1 MAQARTLDGNILSWV
16 KNEIDV
22 TMNQA
27 RQALETHVE
36 KPDDQTQ
43 LQFCLNYLHQVSG
56 TLQMVELYGASML
69 AEELERLTQSIIDN
83 HVTKREDAYEVLM
96 RGMMQLPDYL
106 EKLQAGQPDYPIILL
121 PLLNDSRAVRKAGLL
136 SESALFSPNL
146 EVDAPIPMERAEHP
160 INTLARKLRHAY
172 HLGLLDWFRGN
183 DARSG
188 LKKIGAVIEKLRH
201 SANDPDA
208 SRMLWAASGVVEALQ
223 DKGIDSSA
231 AVKILLGQVDRHVKK
246 IIDQGEFALS
256 NEPPR
261 DLLKNLLY
269 YVASSNSAGSLVKEI
284 KDAFHLANVMP
295 DKETLNRARADL
307 AAPNAALMQTV
318 SSVLLDDLTQIKDT
332 LDVFMR
338 SANRDVNTLTGMS
351 DKLAQM
357 ADTLGMLGFGD
368 QRHILQDQIKIM
380 RGMIAGSH
388 QVDEP
393 ALMDMAGALLGI
405 EEILLEPKAKVLQPE
420 KPASADDSLA
430 RSFIEPEQ
438 RKLIKR
444 VVDEA
449 KVDLSVIKDA
459 FNEYGRTPKQ
469 IQLLKDV
476 PGLLDRIRG
485 SLSMLALDRAANILK
500 SAATYVQTKILQT
513 NIRPEVHTL
522 ELLADSIS
530 SVEYYL
536 ESLVDSWGHPNS
548 ILEVAEQSL
557 LDLGINAA
565 ESTSAIAAPTTADK
579 QADSVGNTLV
589 DLPMPELADDQNET
603 LQMGAPEI
611 EMGDGEENIDAT
623 LIDIEGFDDL
633 AHLNRADDITEPD
646 VEGSISQEF
655 NLPFNETT
663 PAKPVVTAPT
673 VPTTQKTAIADELD
687 EEIVEIFMEE
697 ADEEHANI
705 SRLLPTWFN
714 NPENETA
721 LKDLRR
727 SFHTLKGSGRLVG
740 ALDVGEFAWA
750 FENMLNRVIDHTIEH
765 SPEMFALMDAARDKL
780 PELLQLFRTGGKPGQ
795 EVFNI
800 MARAEAFSQ
809 GKPVKPATSTSRQEK
824 SEADPIIAKSSP
836 DATTPD
842 IGVVDLDTDLPGF
855 DQPEDTDRTPVYE
868 MSELEP
874 DLLELD
880 LQDDSEPT
888 VTQQVNLDSVVQFER
903 KKEQESVPED
913 NSETDTVD
921 AIESFDLD
929 TIHLPEDAPATAG
942 ADSDELEYDAT
953 EIISLPVPSI
963 DPALLDIYRKE
974 IETHL
979 ISLAEYIAQWYAGKD
994 RTANSKL
1001 IRAIHTIKGSSR
1013 TANVPDVADLCGIL
1027 EDYLRVLDDTG
1038 SEVDEELINLLQDT
1052 RKYTDRTVKILDI
1065 PGAITPDNTELLARA
1080 HALSARQPVAAVSVE
1095 EFAPQPKPKSVA
1107 AKSNMQSE
1115 EGADPDKTPDYD
1127 TELLEIFL
1135 EEGVDILNDSDQTLH
1150 AWSAEPDDKDHVKAL
1165 QRQLHTLKGGARM
1178 AGVTEIGDLSH
1189 SIENLLTAIAEHDLP
1204 VNSQMLRVLQ
1214 KAQDRLVGML
1224 DIVRDSRAPRNATQ
1238 LIHIINE
1245 LAAGNVV
1252 DEALFESFTPE
1263 TTATAIAEVIEI
1275 DIPLSDAA
1283 QLETVE
1289 EVSVVGDVPDTGD
1302 IEEITVAAQA
1312 EPGNVLSEIE
1322 ELSVSAP
1329 EFADVANEFAV
1340 AAPVEQAVVQRTRA
1354 EQIRVR
1360 AELLDNLVNFAG
1372 EVSIYRSRMDQQ
1384 NNAFRY
1390 NIKEL
1395 DDTVTRLRDQL
1406 RKFEIET
1413 ETQIQFRYEEAGT
1426 INADFDPLEMDRFT
1440 QMQTLSRGML
1450 ESLNDLDSLR
1460 SILNNLTRESETL
1473 LLQQSRVN
1481 TELQEGLMRTRMVP
1495 ISGQVPRLRRIVR
1508 QAADEVSKHAELHVE
1523 GADNELDRTV
1533 LERVMSPLE
1542 HMLRNALA
1550 HGIESP
1556 DIRAA
1561 AGKPKNGTIHLN
1573 FARESSDIVITVTDD
1588 GGGLNLEA
1596 IRKKAVEKGI
1606 LKPDARPSKESLID
1620 LILESGFSTAE
1631 TVTQLAGRGVGMD
1644 VVNNEIKQLGGHL
1657 EIKTEAGKGSTF
1669 RISMP
1674 VSLSVARALLVHV
1687 SENTY
1692 AIPLIGVETVERVPR
1707 AEIIRM
1713 QAERDSTYR
1722 WLENDYQYIH
1732 LSSTLGL
1739 TDLLPPLEEQ
1749 RTIPLLL
1756 VRSGEFRAAVHV
1768 DSLIGSREIVVK
1780 PVGPQLSTLRGISG
1794 ATIMGDGSVI
1804 LILDL
1809 GVLMRITAVE
1819 HLPQEDEII
1828 EAVAVEVPEKRI
1840 PLAMV
1845 VDDSITVRKVTTR
1858 FLERNNFR
1866 TISAKDGVDALT
1878 QLQEQRPDIMLLD
1891 VEMPRMDGFE
1901 LATNIRNDAALRHIP
1916 IIMITSRTGQKHRD
1930 RALGIGVNIYMGKPY
1945 SEAELLDNINKLL
1958 SN

>member
-36 KPDDQTQ
+36 TPDDQTQ

-172 HLGLLDWFRGN
+172 HLGLLDWFRGS
-183 DARSG
+183 DAKSG
-188 LKKIGAVIEKLRH
+188 LKKIGAVIDKLRH

-338 SANRDVNTLTGMS
+338 SAERDVNTLTGMS
-351 DKLAQM
+351 DKLTQM

-380 RGMIAGSH
+380 RSMIDGSH
-388 QVDEP
+388 KVDDP
-393 ALMDMAGALLGI
+393 ALMDIAGALLGI
-405 EEILLEPKAKVLQPE
+405 EEILHEPKTRVVQPE
-420 KPASADDSLA
+420 QAANADDSLA

-485 SLSMLALDRAANILK
+485 SLSMLTLDRAANILK
-500 SAATYVQTKILQT
+500 SAAGYVQTKILQT

-557 LDLGINAA
+557 LDLGISADEN
-565 ESTSAIAAPTTADK
+565 SSAIPAPATADK

-589 DLPMPELADDQNET
+589 DLPMPELADDQNAT
-603 LQMGAPEI
+603 LQMSAPEI
-611 EMGDGEENIDAT
+611 AMDDGEENIDAT

-655 NLPFNETT
+655 NLPFNDKT
-663 PAKPVVTAPT
+663 PEKPVVAAPVATTA
-673 VPTTQKTAIADELD
+673 QKTAIADELD

-705 SRLLPTWFN
+705 SRLLPAWFN
-714 NPENETA
+714 NPENHTA

-765 SPEMFALMDAARDKL
+765 SPEMFALMDEARDKL
-780 PELLQLFRTGGKPGQ
+780 PELLRLFRSGDKPGQ
-795 EVFNI
+795 DVYNI
-800 MARAEAFSQ
+800 IARAEAFSQ

-824 SEADPIIAKSSP
+824 ADAEPIIPQPVAAATIPEIEVSEL
-836 DATTPD
+836 DA
-842 IGVVDLDTDLPGF
+842 DLPGF
-855 DQPEDTDRTPVYE
+855 DLPNDTEQTPVYE
-868 MSELEP
+868 MSELDP
-874 DLLELD
+874 DLLELE

-888 VTQQVNLDSVVQFER
+888 VTQQVNLDTVVQFER
-903 KKEQESVPED
+903 KKVQESELAD
-913 NSETDTVD
+913 NSDNDTVD

-929 TIHLPEDAPATAG
+929 TIHLSEATPETDDGNST
-942 ADSDELEYDAT
+942 EQEYDAT
-953 EIISLPVPSI
+953 EIISLPMPSI

-974 IETHL
+974 IDTHL
-979 ISLAEYIAQWYAGKD
+979 ISLAEYIAQWYAGSD

-1013 TANVPDVADLCGIL
+1013 TANVPDVADLCGVL

-1038 SEVDEELINLLQDT
+1038 SEVDEELIKLLQDT
-1052 RKYTDRTVKILDI
+1052 RKFTDRTVKILDI
-1065 PGAITPDNTELLARA
+1065 PGAITPDNSELLVRA
-1080 HALSARQPVAAVSVE
+1080 HALSERLPIPEDVVE
-1095 EFAPQPKPKSVA
+1095 AITPQPKPKSTA
-1107 AKSNMQSE
+1107 TKSSMQSE
-1115 EGADPDKTPDYD
+1115 EGADPGKTPDYD

-1135 EEGVDILNDSDQTLH
+1135 EEGVDILNDSDLTLH

-1238 LIHIINE
+1238 LINVINE

-1252 DEALFESFTPE
+1252 DEALFDSFTPE
-1263 TTATAIAEVIEI
+1263 PTVTTNDEVIEI
-1275 DIPLSDAA
+1275 DISLSDMPTA
-1283 QLETVE
+1283 ETIE
-1289 EVSVVGDVPDTGD
+1289 EVSVVED
-1302 IEEITVAAQA
+1302 IPEIQEITAVAQA
-1312 EPGNVLSEIE
+1312 EPENTFSEIE
-1322 ELSVSAP
+1322 GLSGFTP
-1329 EFADVANEFAV
+1329 EYTDAANEFAI
-1340 AAPVEQAVVQRTRA
+1340 AAPAEQAVVQRSRA

-1508 QAADEVSKHAELHVE
+1508 QAADEVGKHAELHVN

-1556 DIRAA
+1556 ETRAA
-1561 AGKPKNGTIHLN
+1561 AGKPQNGTIHLN

-1588 GGGLNLEA
+1588 GAGLNLEA

-1606 LKPDARPSKESLID
+1606 LKADAKPSQESLID

-1644 VVNNEIKQLGGHL
+1644 VVNNEIKQLGGRL

-1707 AEIIRM
+1707 ADIIRM
-1713 QAERDSTYR
+1713 QSEHNAMYR

-1739 TDLLPPLEEQ
+1739 TELLPPLEEQ

-1819 HLPQEDEII
+1819 HLPQEDEVI
-1828 EAVAVEVPEKRI
+1828 EAVAIEVPEKRV

-1901 LATNIRNDAALRHIP
+1901 LATNIRNDAALKHIP